1 MKRKIVACRE
11 ELRMCEERAQEAENM
26 EARADRN
33 GLQLQ
38 IDWQDAELDLQVTQD
53 DLDAAEFIIPS
64 LERMNPVEDVKA
76 ELLEMLLQGGA
87 GGSQVEPGGGRTS
100 PEHAVGFSAAER
112 EEKRKALDL
121 LQRVEAGII
130 GGCCEIEER
139 DVYSLQKQ
147 GKQSLCDDRIKFQL

>member
-1 MKRKIVACRE
+1 MNRRLYERVKRKIVACRE

-87 GGSQVEPGGGRTS
+87 RWSQVEAGRHLNMLLVS
-100 PEHAVGFSAAER
+100 
-112 EEKRKALDL
+112 L
-121 LQRVEAGII
+121 LQR
-130 GGCCEIEER
+130 ER
-139 DVYSLQKQ
+139 RKEKHLIYFRELKQESLVDVAKLKSEMSILYKNRVSKV
-147 GKQSLCDDRIKFQL
+147 SVMTE